1 MRFVEASLIFPLTC
15 LIMAALIA
23 LMLQF
28 YQELDLQIRSH
39 DAERDEL
46 FRPAEI
52 HRIRVQDQIQ
62 RAIGQER
69 E

>member
-1 MRFVEASLIFPLTC
+1 MKFVEASLIFPVTC
-15 LIMAALIA
+15 LIMAALIT
-23 LMLQF
+23 LTMQF
-28 YQELDLQIRSH
+28 YQELDLQIQCH

-52 HRIRVQDQIQ
+52 HRIRIQDQVYK
-62 RAIGQER
+62 AIGQER